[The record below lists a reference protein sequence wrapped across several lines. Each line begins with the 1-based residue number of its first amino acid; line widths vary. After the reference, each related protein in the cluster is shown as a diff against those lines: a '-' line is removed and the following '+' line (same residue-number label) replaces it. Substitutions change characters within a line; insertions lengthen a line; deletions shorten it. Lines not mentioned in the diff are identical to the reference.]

1 MAELCRS
8 ICREPKLC
16 WKKDIL
22 WKVVPY
28 NAVGKNENASVWSFT
43 TMEDQSVRDFPYT
56 MGFEGNNGEIPP
68 MGWKNDHEGKGI
80 QMWKSNEIEP
90 FAGKYSA
97 SVWHNNAGEVSV
109 LTSPVFAI
117 PETGDIVASFAWGG
131 DHRRAYFRS

>member
-1 MAELCRS
+1 
-8 ICREPKLC
+8 
-16 WKKDIL
+16 
-22 WKVVPY
+22 
-28 NAVGKNENASVWSFT
+28 
-43 TMEDQSVRDFPYT
+43 MEDQSVRDFPYT

-131 DHRRAYFRS
+131 ALCNRLEKGYENEAITEGPISEVN